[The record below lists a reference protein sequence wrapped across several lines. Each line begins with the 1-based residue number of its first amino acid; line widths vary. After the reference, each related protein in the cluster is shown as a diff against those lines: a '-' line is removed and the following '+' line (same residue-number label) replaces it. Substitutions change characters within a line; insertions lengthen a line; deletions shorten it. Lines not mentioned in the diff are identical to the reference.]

1 MSADHKH
8 YDEAT
13 YKAHVRGVWV
23 VTVWLSVIT
32 ILEVIFALAYMNIE
46 GISGT
51 FPRWVLNLTF
61 IIASLGKAF
70 FIIAE
75 FMHLKYEKRI
85 LGVSMAIP
93 LIFLV
98 WAIIAFMNEGTAW
111 YHMRGLG

>member
-32 ILEVIFALAYMNIE
+32 ILEVAFALAYMNIA
-46 GISGT
+46 GINGAV
-51 FPRWVLNLTF
+51 PRWVLNLTF
-61 IIASLGKAF
+61 IIASLGKDF

-93 LIFLV
+93 LIDLSCL
-98 WAIIAFMNEGTAW
+98 G
-111 YHMRGLG
+111 YHCLHE